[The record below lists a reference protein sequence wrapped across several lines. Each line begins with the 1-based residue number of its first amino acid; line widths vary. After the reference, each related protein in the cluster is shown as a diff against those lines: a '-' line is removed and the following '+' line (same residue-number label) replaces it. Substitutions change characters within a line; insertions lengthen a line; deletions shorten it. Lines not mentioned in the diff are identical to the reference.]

1 MMRARQATAA
11 FGLLLCTI
19 APAAQA
25 QAAATAT
32 TTPGS
37 GFGQML
43 FGLAAVIGLVFAL
56 AWLARRLGVHTQA
69 QSPLLR
75 HIAALSVG
83 TRERVLIVQAGD
95 QWLVLGVT
103 ANTIQT
109 LHTLPKGDVPDA
121 PALRLPGG
129 FAALLKKAGNKH
141 V

>member
-1 MMRARQATAA
+1 MMRTRKAMAA
-11 FGLLLCTI
+11 VWLPWCMF
-19 APAAQA
+19 APSAQA
-25 QAAATAT
+25 QSAAVPAA
-32 TTPGS
+32 

-56 AWLARRLGVHTQA
+56 AWLARRLGVPSQS

-75 HIAALSVG
+75 HVAALSVG
-83 TRERVLIVQAGD
+83 ARERVLIVQAGD

-103 ANTIQT
+103 ATAIQT
-109 LHTLPKGDVPDA
+109 LHTLPRGELPDA

-129 FAALLKKAGNKH
+129 FAALLHKAGSKH